1 MILLHVTDIHAS
13 LADREGFFT
22 RWAPLVKAVSAL
34 PAVWKPT
41 AVAMT
46 GDFVCDG
53 SEEEFHLAG
62 ESVRQ
67 LLDAAGVPSNHVI
80 VCPGNHDVTYKEGK
94 ADFTH
99 FRTFCE
105 EEGLAD
111 KRLHVDGTALA
122 AVNACRKVTVSDYN
136 HASLAEEDLVPM
148 DESFVLLTHYP
159 PAWTEEKDRMRCE
172 AEKAFLILSGHTHV
186 ESPKVSRYE
195 GAISWNGI
203 AVSPGRDGDCCGCQL
218 LDVRDHRLAGAAL
231 LRSLSQTDVDYRLE
245 EVTWAW

>member
-13 LADREGFFT
+13 LSDPKGFLT
-22 RWAPLVKAVSAL
+22 RWEPLLKAVSAL
-34 PAVWKPT
+34 PAVWKPA
-41 AVAMT
+41 AVAIT

-53 SEEEFHLAG
+53 SEAEFRLAG
-62 ESVRQ
+62 ESVRR
-67 LLDAAGVPSNHVI
+67 LLDAARVPSNHVI

-111 KRLHVDGTALA
+111 KRLHVDGLAFA
-122 AVNACRKVTVSDYN
+122 AVNACRKVTVEDYN
-136 HASLAEEDLVPM
+136 HASLAETDLVPM
-148 DESFVLLTHYP
+148 KEPFVLLTHYP
-159 PAWTEEKDRMRCE
+159 PAWTEEKDRMQSE
-172 AEKAFLILSGHTHV
+172 AENAFLVLSGHTHV

-203 AVSPGRDGDCCGCQL
+203 AVSPGSDGDRCGCQL
-218 LDVRDHRLAGAAL
+218 IEIEDHQIVRAAL
-231 LRSLSQTDVDYRLE
+231 LRSPSQTDVEYRLE
-245 EVTWAW
+245 EVKGSL